1 MIYNLELGVAFL
13 AGCLFSAMVI
23 PRISLVAFKLRLF
36 DPMNSRKIHTECIP
50 RLGGVAFFPC
60 IIVAVSLTIVFHSLC
75 LDDDLFG
82 GELTIR
88 FLALCSALF
97 ILYLMGV
104 MDDLVGVRYRSK
116 FVVQTLCGLLMAFAG
131 CYFNNLYGLF
141 GIHEIPG
148 YVGIPFTVLII
159 VYILN
164 AVNLIDGIDG
174 LASGL
179 GMIAFLAF
187 GCLFVY
193 LHRWMYALLAFASLG
208 VLVPFFYYNVFGQTR
223 RGRKL
228 FMGDTGSLTI
238 GMLLAVMAIRLSM
251 FDPVKE
257 RLLPGSIVVAF
268 SFLMVPML
276 DVVRVVLHRMRKR
289 KPLFSPDKNHIHH
302 KFMALGMPQHRAMLC
317 IVGIAVGFTVL
328 NVCAIHYLSVT
339 VLFLLNVAAWTVMHF
354 CITGKILKN
363 NRKNHIKD

>member
-208 VLVPFFYYNVFGQTR
+208 VLATSQ
-223 RGRKL
+223 
-228 FMGDTGSLTI
+228 
-238 GMLLAVMAIRLSM
+238 
-251 FDPVKE
+251 
-257 RLLPGSIVVAF
+257 
-268 SFLMVPML
+268 
-276 DVVRVVLHRMRKR
+276 
-289 KPLFSPDKNHIHH
+289 
-302 KFMALGMPQHRAMLC
+302 
-317 IVGIAVGFTVL
+317 
-328 NVCAIHYLSVT
+328 
-339 VLFLLNVAAWTVMHF
+339 
-354 CITGKILKN
+354 
-363 NRKNHIKD
+363 